1 MKKFSLTLV
10 IMIICLLV
18 FGGFTT
24 NKAETL
30 KTDREIREERIAT
43 VLEAAWGKYDLSSF
57 QIGVT
62 EPTIWIEIEEI
73 EHKKEL
79 ITYLEKNIS
88 KPDLNHYK
96 IDVFEKGTITESN

>member
-1 MKKFSLTLV
+1 MKKFSLTL
-10 IMIICLLV
+10 ITMIACLLV
-18 FGGFTT
+18 FGSFTT
-24 NKAETL
+24 NQAETL

-43 VLEAAWGKYDLSSF
+43 VLEDAWEKYDLSSF

-62 EPTIWIEIEEI
+62 DPTIWVEIEEI

-88 KPDLNHYK
+88 KSDLNHYK
-96 IDVFEKGTITESN
+96 IDVFEKDTITESN